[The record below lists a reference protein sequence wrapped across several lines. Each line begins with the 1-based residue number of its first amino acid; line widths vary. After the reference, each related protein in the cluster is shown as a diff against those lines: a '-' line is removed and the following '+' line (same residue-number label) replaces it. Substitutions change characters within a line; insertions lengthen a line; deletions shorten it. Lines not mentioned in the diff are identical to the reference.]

1 MAFEGPPASVSGTEA
16 QPKGWRRRW
25 PMLTLLSA
33 TGIVLFAAGLGW
45 TVWIK
50 MRDFPPDVA
59 DPKEL
64 AWPLPEIPSAVV
76 IPIGAVTQTDRDT
89 LVAARFGDDL
99 ITMLSRTPG
108 LFLISPETSSRFSGG
123 QFRVKST
130 AEALGVRYLISGTL
144 SRVGEKYRVFLRVID
159 AFSGEV
165 EWVEDYDADP
175 REIFKVPGI
184 ARTKILD
191 AMGVELADDE
201 AARIAARG
209 PSNYD
214 AWIAYAEAVAY
225 RVPNDRQS
233 MSNSLIKLQRAHAA
247 DPGWSEVPVEIAWT
261 YLNAVRHGWGELNSN
276 DVSSVTA
283 KGLAFA
289 EAVIRGDPQNPL
301 GPAHK
306 AALLEVGGAAR
317 GSDTKQLIAAWRTA
331 ARLGP
336 NTFSIQWAL
345 SQALIRA
352 GRHGEALPVMKHA
365 LRVHPRHPVAL
376 TQNLAELQFA
386 AGDPDAA
393 FASLGKVI
401 KKRPAAETPRLMRV
415 YIHDALG
422 RKGEAAAEVR
432 TFLDLHPY
440 FKLAEWSAG
449 QVSRGRPSR
458 AEWRD
463 VLRAAGLPD

>member
-1 MAFEGPPASVSGTEA
+1 MAFEGPPASVHDAEA

-25 PMLTLLSA
+25 PMLTLLS
-33 TGIVLFAAGLGW
+33 GIGIALLAAGLGW
-45 TVWIK
+45 TVWIQ

-59 DPKEL
+59 DLNAL

-76 IPIGAVTQTDRDT
+76 IPIGAVTQTDRDA
-89 LVAARFGDDL
+89 LVAGRFGDDL
-99 ITMLSRTPG
+99 ITMLSRVPG
-108 LFLISPETSSRFSGG
+108 LLLISPETSSRFSGG

-184 ARTKILD
+184 ARSKILD
-191 AMGVELADDE
+191 AMDVELAADE
-201 AARIAARG
+201 AARIVARG

-225 RVPNDRQS
+225 RVPDDRQS
-233 MSNSLIKLQRAHAA
+233 MSNSLTRLQRAHAA
-247 DPGWSEVPVEIAWT
+247 DPDWFEVPVEIAWT
-261 YLNAVRHGWGELNSN
+261 YLNAARHGWGELNSD
-276 DVSSVTA
+276 DVASVTA

-289 EAVIRGDPQNPL
+289 EAVIRGDPKNPL

-306 AALLEVGGAAR
+306 AALLEVSGAAA
-317 GSDTKQLIAAWRTA
+317 GGDSEQSIAAWRAA

-376 TQNLAELQFA
+376 TQNLAELQYA

-393 FASLGKVI
+393 FGSLDAVI
-401 KKRPAAETPRLMRV
+401 EKRPAAEAPRLMRI
-415 YIHDALG
+415 YIHGALG
-422 RKGEAAAEVR
+422 RKAEAEAEVS
-432 TFLDLHPY
+432 TFLDLHPH
-440 FKLAEWSAG
+440 FKLAEWSSRQAR
-449 QVSRGRPSR
+449 RGRPSR

-463 VLRAAGLPD
+463 VLWAAGIPD

>member
-1 MAFEGPPASVSGTEA
+1 
-16 QPKGWRRRW
+16 
-25 PMLTLLSA
+25 MLTLLSA
-33 TGIVLFAAGLGW
+33 VGIVLFTAGLGW
-45 TVWIK
+45 TVWIQ

-59 DPKEL
+59 NPKAL

-76 IPIGAVTQTDRDT
+76 IPIGAVTQTDRDA
-89 LVAARFGDDL
+89 LVAGRFGDDL
-99 ITMLSRTPG
+99 ITMLSRVPG

-184 ARTKILD
+184 ARSKILD
-191 AMGVELADDE
+191 AMDVELADDE
-201 AARIAARG
+201 AARIWARG

-214 AWIAYAEAVAY
+214 AWVAYAEAVAY
-225 RVPNDRQS
+225 RVPDDRQS
-233 MSNSLIKLQRAHAA
+233 MSNSLKRLLQAHAA
-247 DPGWSEVPVEIAWT
+247 DPDWSAAPVEIAWT
-261 YLNAVRHGWGELNSN
+261 YLNAARHGWGELNSA
-276 DVSSVTA
+276 DVASVVA
-283 KGLAFA
+283 KGLVFA
-289 EAVIRGDPQNPL
+289 EMVIRGDPQNPL

-306 AALLEVGGAAR
+306 AALLEVGGAV
-317 GSDTKQLIAAWRTA
+317 GGDTEQTIAAWRAA

-352 GRHGEALPVMKHA
+352 GRHGEALPVMEHA

-393 FASLGKVI
+393 FASLDAVI
-401 KKRPAAETPRLMRV
+401 EKRPAAEAPRLMRI

-422 RKGEAAAEVR
+422 RKAEAATEVR
-432 TFLDLHPY
+432 AFLDLHPY
-440 FKLAEWSAG
+440 FKFAEWSAR
-449 QVSRGRPSR
+449 QARRGRPSR
-458 AEWRD
+458 AQWRD
-463 VLRAAGLPD
+463 VLRAAGIPD

>member
-1 MAFEGPPASVSGTEA
+1 MAFEGPPASVHGAETQS
-16 QPKGWRRRW
+16 KGWRRRW

-33 TGIVLFAAGLGW
+33 IGIVLFGAGLGW

-59 DPKEL
+59 DPKAL
-64 AWPLPEIPSAVV
+64 AWPLPKIPSAVV
-76 IPIGAVTQTDRDT
+76 IPISAVTQTDRDT

-99 ITMLSRTPG
+99 ITMLSRIPG
-108 LFLISPETSSRFSGG
+108 LLLISPETSSRFSGG

-144 SRVGEKYRVFLRVID
+144 SRVGERYRVFLRVID

-165 EWVEDYDADP
+165 EWVDDYDADP

-184 ARTKILD
+184 VRTKILD
-191 AMGVELADDE
+191 AMDVELTADE
-201 AARIAARG
+201 VARVAARG
-209 PSNYD
+209 PSSYD

-225 RVPNDRQS
+225 RVPDDRQS
-233 MSNSLIKLQRAHAA
+233 MSNSLTKLLQAYAA

-261 YLNAVRHGWGELNSN
+261 YLNAARRGWVELNSN
-276 DVSSVTA
+276 DVDSMTA
-283 KGLAFA
+283 KGLFFA
-289 EAVIRGDPQNPL
+289 EAVIRRDPQNPL

-306 AALLEVGGAAR
+306 AALLEVGDASR
-317 GSDTKQLIAAWRTA
+317 GSDPEQSIAAWRAA

-345 SQALIRA
+345 SQALNRA
-352 GRHGEALPVMKHA
+352 GRHSEALPVMKHA

-376 TQNLAELQFA
+376 MQNLAELQFA

-393 FASLGKVI
+393 FASLGAVI
-401 KKRPAAETPRLMRV
+401 EKRPAAEVPRLMRI

-422 RKGEAAAEVR
+422 RKREAVAEVR
-432 TFLDLHPY
+432 TFLGLHPY
-440 FKLAEWSAG
+440 FKLAEWSAR
-449 QVSRGRPSR
+449 QVRRGRPSR

-463 VLRAAGLPD
+463 VLRAAGIPD